1 MKNSE
6 LRGLSLD
13 ELKNK
18 LAVEKESYGKLKFAH
33 SITPIENPMKIQWKI
48 NENFHTQKCR
58 LGISKSVDWN
68 RLKPVPIDLYDHMRC

>member
-18 LAVEKESYGKLKFAH
+18 LAVEKETYSKLKFAH
-33 SITPIENPMKIQWKI
+33 SITPIENPMKIR
-48 NENFHTQKCR
+48 ENRKLVARIQTEIKVKELNQVAEA
-58 LGISKSVDWN
+58 SK
-68 RLKPVPIDLYDHMRC
+68 

>member
-18 LAVEKESYGKLKFAH
+18 LVAEKDNYGKLKFAH
-33 SITPIENPMKIQWKI
+33 SITPIENPMKIREVRKLVARIQTEIRAK
-48 NENFHTQKCR
+48 E
-58 LGISKSVDWN
+58 ISK
-68 RLKPVPIDLYDHMRC
+68 

>member
-18 LAVEKESYGKLKFAH
+18 LAVEKESYAKLKFAH
-33 SITPIENPMKIQWKI
+33 SITPIENPMKIR
-48 NENFHTQKCR
+48 ENRKLVARIQTEIKVKELNQVAEA
-58 LGISKSVDWN
+58 SK
-68 RLKPVPIDLYDHMRC
+68 